1 MRTPVTLG
9 AANISG
15 NYKREQH
22 YKETDNRTGR
32 AGDWKETQPLTTLSH
47 WLQPY
52 LKPALPVGFLNV

>member
-15 NYKREQH
+15 NYKGEQH
-22 YKETDNRTGR
+22 YNKTDNRTGR
-32 AGDWKETQPLTTLSH
+32 AEDRKKTQSLTTLSH

-52 LKPALPVGFLNV
+52 LKPALPVGYLNA